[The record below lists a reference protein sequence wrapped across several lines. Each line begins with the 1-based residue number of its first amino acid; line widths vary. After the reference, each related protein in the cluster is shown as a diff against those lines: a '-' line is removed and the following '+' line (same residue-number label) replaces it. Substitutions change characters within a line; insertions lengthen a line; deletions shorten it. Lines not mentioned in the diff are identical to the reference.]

1 MTPTSKDIK
10 LKQKNTE
17 NYSVILMGAVE
28 SNRVST
34 DKRGVGVNSV
44 VQTSDLASCIKKVQS
59 PIAIS
64 NSKFSARGQI
74 PVKKQKLKTFGDK
87 MFERK
92 DGKQSTVTSVNGDIE
107 NQSA

>member
-1 MTPTSKDIK
+1 MRLLNKDKPVSKKIRFKSLGKSMCSNKSLHKDLMTPTSKDIK

-64 NSKFSARGQI
+64 NSKFSARG
-74 PVKKQKLKTFGDK
+74 
-87 MFERK
+87 
-92 DGKQSTVTSVNGDIE
+92 
-107 NQSA
+107 